1 MMPAC
6 HIVPSTIIHTRHGTP
21 SHVLRRRGL
30 SVWVDLDRLDEAGR
44 QARLFSVDR
53 FNLLSLYQRD
63 YGPNFRRRGGAG
75 ARGSGTD
82 GIGAMGAVKEG
93 AGAMGVGTD
102 GTGGNG
108 AGTDGIGENGVGK
121 DRTGENEAR
130 KESAS
135 ENGAGKDGTGK
146 DGTGKDGTGERGG
159 AGKGVFGNGAS
170 DNDGPVG
177 LGDYARRL
185 AGRICPDK
193 EIASVHLLTFPRI
206 LGLVFN
212 PVSIYVLR
220 DGRGRDAVYIY
231 EVRNT
236 FGDMHSYVGPAGGAG
251 AVLEADKI
259 LHVSPFFDT
268 DGGYR
273 LMFRNCG
280 STGELRVLMR
290 YVRDGAPRLTATLR
304 GRCEPL
310 GDGAVIRGLVA
321 TRQWPLRPLVS
332 IHFEALRLWLK
343 GVVYKKRPQP
353 PGPVSQA
360 RAVART
366 SRGGR
371 T

>member
-75 ARGSGTD
+75 ARGSGED
-82 GIGAMGAVKEG
+82 GIGAMGTGKEG
-93 AGAMGVGTD
+93 AGARGVGTD
-102 GTGGNG
+102 GTGENG
-108 AGTDGIGENGVGK
+108 AGTDGIGENG
-121 DRTGENEAR
+121 A
-130 KESAS
+130 
-135 ENGAGKDGTGK
+135 
-146 DGTGKDGTGERGG
+146 GKDGTGERGG
-159 AGKGVFGNGAS
+159 AGNGAS

-193 EIASVHLLTFPRI
+193 KIASVHLLTFPRI

-236 FGDMHSYVGPAGGAG
+236 FGDMHSYVGPAGGDG

-290 YVRDGAPRLTATLR
+290 YVRDGVPRLTATLR

>member
-6 HIVPSTIIHTRHGTP
+6 HIVPSTIIHTRHGAP

-30 SVWVDLDRLDEAGR
+30 SLWVDLDRLDEAGR

-75 ARGSGTD
+75 ARGSGED

-93 AGAMGVGTD
+93 AGARGVGTD
-102 GTGGNG
+102 GTGENG
-108 AGTDGIGENGVGK
+108 AGTDGIGENG
-121 DRTGENEAR
+121 A
-130 KESAS
+130 
-135 ENGAGKDGTGK
+135 
-146 DGTGKDGTGERGG
+146 GKDGTGERGG
-159 AGKGVFGNGAS
+159 AGNGAS

-193 EIASVHLLTFPRI
+193 KIASVHLLTFPRI

-236 FGDMHSYVGPAGGAG
+236 FGDMHSYVGPAGGDG

>member
-1 MMPAC
+1 M
-6 HIVPSTIIHTRHGTP
+6 
-21 SHVLRRRGL
+21 
-30 SVWVDLDRLDEAGR
+30 
-44 QARLFSVDR
+44 
-53 FNLLSLYQRD
+53 
-63 YGPNFRRRGGAG
+63 
-75 ARGSGTD
+75 
-82 GIGAMGAVKEG
+82 
-93 AGAMGVGTD
+93 
-102 GTGGNG
+102 
-108 AGTDGIGENGVGK
+108 
-121 DRTGENEAR
+121 
-130 KESAS
+130 
-135 ENGAGKDGTGK
+135 
-146 DGTGKDGTGERGG
+146 
-159 AGKGVFGNGAS
+159 
-170 DNDGPVG
+170 
-177 LGDYARRL
+177 
-185 AGRICPDK
+185 
-193 EIASVHLLTFPRI
+193 HLLTFPRI

-236 FGDMHSYVGPAGGAG
+236 FGDMHSYVGPAGGDG

>member
-6 HIVPSTIIHTRHGTP
+6 HIVPSTIIHTRHGAP

-30 SVWVDLDRLDEAGR
+30 SLWVDLDRLDEAGR

-82 GIGAMGAVKEG
+82 GMGGAMGTVKEG
-93 AGAMGVGTD
+93 GAMGVGTD

-108 AGTDGIGENGVGK
+108 AGTDGIGENGYGK
-121 DRTGENEAR
+121 E
-130 KESAS
+130 
-135 ENGAGKDGTGK
+135 GAGERGAGT
-146 DGTGKDGTGERGG
+146 DGTGERGG
-159 AGKGVFGNGAS
+159 AGNGAS

-193 EIASVHLLTFPRI
+193 KIASVHLLTFPRI

-236 FGDMHSYVGPAGGAG
+236 FGDMHSYVGPAGGDG

-310 GDGAVIRGLVA
+310 GDSAVIRGLVA